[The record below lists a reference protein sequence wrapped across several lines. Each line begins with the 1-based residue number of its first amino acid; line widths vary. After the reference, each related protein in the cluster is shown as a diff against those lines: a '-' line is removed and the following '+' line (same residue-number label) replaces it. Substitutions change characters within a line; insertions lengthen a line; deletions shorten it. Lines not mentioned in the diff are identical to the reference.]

1 MIYVMSD
8 IHGEYDRYKA
18 MLEKIQFSDDD
29 TMYIIGDV
37 IDRKPGGVDILKD
50 IVTRTNVK
58 FLIGNHEQMMLNDV
72 FYHIPGARELWRA
85 NGGSQTRRA
94 LLYKT
99 DHLTQSRIIRYL
111 IKAPDRAR
119 IEINGRTFYLVHGW
133 PANHTYDRIWTR
145 PEPDMKN
152 PFPDCT
158 LIIGH
163 TPVWYLG
170 QRQNPLHIEHT
181 PEFIDIDCGCGN
193 DIEERRL
200 ACLRLDDMAEF
211 YT

>member
-72 FYHIPGARELWRA
+72 FYHIPGAREL
-85 NGGSQTRRA
+85 
-94 LLYKT
+94 
-99 DHLTQSRIIRYL
+99 
-111 IKAPDRAR
+111 
-119 IEINGRTFYLVHGW
+119 
-133 PANHTYDRIWTR
+133 
-145 PEPDMKN
+145 
-152 PFPDCT
+152 
-158 LIIGH
+158 
-163 TPVWYLG
+163 
-170 QRQNPLHIEHT
+170 
-181 PEFIDIDCGCGN
+181 
-193 DIEERRL
+193 
-200 ACLRLDDMAEF
+200 
-211 YT
+211 